1 MTPRGE
7 AISTNRCRLQL
18 VSLIQVG
25 GFYALS
31 TGAATATVFVIVFNQ
46 LKKSCTVAAAK
57 FNACIVRIA
66 PDGIQRKAIGPPG
79 RTRDD
84 AGRRGAQGPDSHSC
98 ELAGGSDGP
107 GAHHFAGRLRS

>member
-1 MTPRGE
+1 MTHRGRP
-7 AISTNRCRLQL
+7 ISTRLHRLQL
-18 VSLIQVG
+18 ATHIQVG

-66 PDGIQRKAIGPPG
+66 PDGIQRKAIGSPG

-84 AGRRGAQGPDSHSC
+84 AGRRRAQDHDPYSF
-98 ELAGGSDGP
+98 EFAGGSEG
-107 GAHHFAGRLRS
+107 